1 MPRVAALP
9 RVVPAPAP
17 ASVAALP
24 GPPWRLTPDPMSAA
38 PVYVQLAQGWRERI
52 EGGSLPGGAAFPA
65 ERELARLLG
74 VSRVT
79 VRQALALLEDEGLL
93 RRKQGSGT
101 FVEAPRS
108 ASRPLGLLSSFTDE
122 VRARGA
128 RPGAQVLRF
137 ENALPT
143 PHEALT
149 LGLAP
154 TERVYRV
161 RRLRSS
167 DGEALAVEESTLPA
181 ALIGPLSPEDVT
193 DASLY
198 ALLGARGVQP
208 ARAVRHL
215 RALNAEAE
223 LAGLLGVEPGAALL
237 ATERVSW
244 TGQGQAVEY
253 ARAWYRGDR
262 SNFVMELRGDAE

>member
-1 MPRVAALP
+1 MVGAMPRVAALP
-9 RVVPAPAP
+9 RVVPA
-17 ASVAALP
+17 LP
-24 GPPWRLTPDPMSAA
+24 GPPWRLTPDPVSAA

-52 EGGSLPGGAAFPA
+52 EDGTLPGGSALPA

-79 VRQALALLEDEGLL
+79 VRQALALLEAEGLL

-101 FVEAPRS
+101 FVEPPRS
-108 ASRPLGLLSSFTDE
+108 APRPLGLLSSFTDE

-137 ENALPT
+137 EVTLPT

-181 ALIGPLSPEDVT
+181 ALIAPLSPEDVT

-198 ALLGARGVQP
+198 ALLAARGRQP
-208 ARAVRHL
+208 ARAIRHL
-215 RALNAEAE
+215 RALSADAE
-223 LAGLLGVEPGAALL
+223 LAGPLGIEPGAALL

-244 TGQGQAVEY
+244 TAGGQAVEY